1 MPPKG
6 ISIIPGA
13 FYIQTS
19 EGNYTNLG
27 YVSDVELKDETS
39 IYPDVFKS
47 MDVFK
52 DLELKFNPIPCHN
65 PEAMW
70 VFFTTG
76 NDLYLRF
83 PKKLRRRRRRWD
95 LE

>member
-1 MPPKG
+1 MPPKVNV
-6 ISIIPGA
+6 IPGA
-13 FYIQTS
+13 AYIQTS

-27 YVSDVELKDETS
+27 HVSDVELKDETS
-39 IYPDVFKS
+39 IYPNILKS

-52 DLELKFNPIPCHN
+52 AWELKFNLIPSLKR
-65 PEAMW
+65 EAMW

-83 PKKLRRRRRRWD
+83 PKKLKRRRRR
-95 LE
+95 

>member
-1 MPPKG
+1 MPPKVNV
-6 ISIIPGA
+6 IPGTA
-13 FYIQTS
+13 YIQSS

-39 IYPDVFKS
+39 IYPNVLRS

-52 DLELKFNPIPCHN
+52 AWELKFNLIPCCKR
-65 PEAMW
+65 EAMW

-83 PKKLRRRRRRWD
+83 PKKLRRRRRR
-95 LE
+95 

>member
-1 MPPKG
+1 MPPKDNA
-6 ISIIPGA
+6 IPGTA
-13 FYIQTS
+13 YFQTS
-19 EGNYTNLG
+19 EGNYMNVG

-39 IYPDVFKS
+39 IYPNVLRS

-52 DLELKFNPIPCHN
+52 AWECKFNLIPCYKR
-65 PEAMW
+65 EAMW

-83 PKKLRRRRRRWD
+83 PKKLRRRRRR
-95 LE
+95 

>member
-1 MPPKG
+1 MPPKVNV
-6 ISIIPGA
+6 IPGA
-13 FYIQTS
+13 VYIQS
-19 EGNYTNLG
+19 SKGNYTNLG

-39 IYPDVFKS
+39 IYPNVLRS

-52 DLELKFNPIPCHN
+52 AWELKFNPISCYN

-83 PKKLRRRRRRWD
+83 PKKLRRRRRR
-95 LE
+95 

>member
-1 MPPKG
+1 MPPKVNV
-6 ISIIPGA
+6 IPGA
-13 FYIQTS
+13 VYIQSS

-39 IYPDVFKS
+39 IYPDVLRS

-52 DLELKFNPIPCHN
+52 AWECKFNLIPSLKR
-65 PEAMW
+65 EAMW

-76 NDLYLRF
+76 NDLYLKF
-83 PKKLRRRRRRWD
+83 PKKLRRRRRR
-95 LE
+95 